1 MKNDYYDIAY
11 NDLLYLE
18 DDYYKTNYNPMV
30 VQIQQVAEKMLNSVL
45 VLVSTN
51 ETLFHSHNLRQIY
64 DAIHE
69 LQSDFVLDR
78 MELAYLKDFYF
89 EAKYPGDNFVVVSRE
104 ECATCLHI
112 MYSVIT
118 AVTEFRRKAG
128 LDYYDVVEKYL
139 EEPSG
144 DNKPKKMNI

>member
-30 VQIQQVAEKMLNSVL
+30 VQIQQVAEKMLKSVL

-78 MELAYLKDFYF
+78 MELAYLKDFIL
-89 EAKYPGDNFVVVSRE
+89 KQNTR
-104 ECATCLHI
+104 
-112 MYSVIT
+112 VIILLL
-118 AVTEFRRKAG
+118 FQ
-128 LDYYDVVEKYL
+128 EKNVQRVYT
-139 EEPSG
+139 
-144 DNKPKKMNI
+144 